1 MTKERAFQLI
11 VESFETLEKADMLE
25 EDVTLN
31 SKTVLLGTE
40 SPLDSIG
47 FVTFLTELEE
57 RISNETKKDL
67 YLVLDEIKEFNIN
80 KPQLSVDALAQY
92 IVKLSTG
99 K

>member
-11 VESFETLEKADMLE
+11 VETFEVLKGTDMLG

-31 SKTVLLGTE
+31 SETILLGIG

-47 FVTFLTELEE
+47 FVTFVTDLEE
-57 RISNETKKDL
+57 RIIKETKKDL
-67 YLVLDEIKEFNIN
+67 YLVLDEIEEFNID
-80 KPQLSVDALAQY
+80 KPQLTVDALTQY
-92 IVKLSTG
+92 LVKLSAG